1 MATDITQTAKGGF
14 SATTSP
20 EVDFALVLSRVID
33 SAKQNPAELRYAIYE
48 IARIKL
54 QQEGWSKNPPLEDS
68 EMRRLTVALET
79 AIERVEAISLRE
91 QDGLIQDLSKEAPRE
106 APQETLLLIDQ
117 ELKTDGN
124 NSLVSKLSIAAR
136 HIGPT
141 LLHYLLR
148 ASAVALAL
156 VAVFYAAF
164 SVQLGVLKSRPA
176 LQGTIETLETNVPP
190 DRTSMPKSKAIA
202 NGAKSVRPD
211 RTDESPAVIAPPL
224 PRTYGVYANS
234 NGELFEL
241 DPLPGRAP
249 DQRIFMSAIINTP
262 SRSVLPNGRV
272 SFLAYRRELATSAPE
287 RVSVRVIAS
296 VKRAMAFDARGK
308 ASVTK
313 VEGIWA
319 MRNVAY
325 NYRVAPLT
333 EQPEMLVMES
343 DLANF
348 DLPAGRYG
356 MVLKDV
362 VYDFTVAGPI
372 TGTAQCLERTVA
384 TNGTFYSECRP

>member
-1 MATDITQTAKGGF
+1 LA
-14 SATTSP
+14 
-20 EVDFALVLSRVID
+20 RVID

-141 LLHYLLR
+141 LLHYRQKPSSFSLLR

-202 NGAKSVRPD
+202 NGPKSVRPD
-211 RTDESPAVIAPPL
+211 RTDESPAVIASPV

-262 SRSVLPNGRV
+262 SRTVLPNGRV

-372 TGTAQCLERTVA
+372 TETAQCLERTVA
-384 TNGTFYSECRP
+384 TNGTFYSECKR